1 MNNLISVGDKI
12 ELRQMLNQ
20 IESSN
25 ENVRTYISQ
34 ILDINEFSIQAAMP
48 IYEGHLIPLEVGIKY
63 DVFFKTSKGLYKAV
77 CEVIARSKV
86 EKIYML
92 ELKPI
97 TDLERFQRREYF
109 RLSTNVD
116 ASICSI
122 SELEMKNYI
131 HSGTIPEDY
140 IKKKKNA
147 IFIDISGGGAKIVSS
162 ELYKIND
169 MLLIEF
175 NVTVCSVLKNII
187 IPGKVLTSVTS
198 NNRLDLH
205 EHRVEYYKIPKETRE
220 LIIKYIFDEQRRIRQ
235 KERG

>member
-1 MNNLISVGDKI
+1 MNNIISVGDKI
-12 ELRQMLNQ
+12 ELKQIRNQ

-34 ILDINEFSIQAAMP
+34 ILDISEYSIQAAMP
-48 IYEGHLIPLEVGIKY
+48 IYEGHLIPLEVGNKY
-63 DVFFKTSKGLYKAV
+63 DVFFKTNNGLFKAV
-77 CEVIARSKV
+77 CEVISRSKV

-97 TDLERFQRREYF
+97 TNFERFQRREYY
-109 RLSTNVD
+109 RHTTNID

-122 SELEMKNYI
+122 SELEMKNFI
-131 HSGTIPEDY
+131 DSGKIPEDY
-140 IKKKKNA
+140 ITKKKNA
-147 IFIDISGGGAKIVSS
+147 IIIDISGGGAKLVSS
-162 ELYKIND
+162 ESYQKNNI
-169 MLLIEF
+169 LLIEF
-175 NVTVCSVLKNII
+175 NVTIGSIIKNII
-187 IPGKVLTSVTS
+187 LPGRVLTSVTS

-205 EHRVEYYKIPKETRE
+205 EQRIEYYNIPKEIRE

>member
-12 ELRQMLNQ
+12 ELKRILNQ

-48 IYEGHLIPLEVGIKY
+48 IYEGHLIPLEVGNKY
-63 DVFFKTSKGLYKAV
+63 NVFFKTSKGLYKAV
-77 CEVIARSKV
+77 CEVISRSKV

-97 TDLERFQRREYF
+97 TELERFQRREYY

-122 SELEMKNYI
+122 SELEMENYI

-140 IKKKKNA
+140 ITKKKNA

-175 NVTVCSVLKNII
+175 NVTVCSILKNII
-187 IPGKVLTSVTS
+187 IPGKVLTSLTS

-205 EHRVEYYKIPKETRE
+205 EHRIEYYKIPKETRE